1 MALGPGF
8 LFRNETL
15 CSSLCHTVARNKP
28 RSVLI
33 VSNNFG
39 IWPMNRALKFARVGA
54 IASIQ
59 IVWAS
64 GAIMKARAADSN
76 YELKPISLPGASGAV
91 ALDYFAY
98 DRATGK
104 LWVPASNTGSVDVI
118 DEKTDAVSQITG
130 CPTGEI
136 ERRGKKITVG
146 PTAAS
151 VGDGVVYIGNRGNAR
166 LCVIDAKTFTRGE
179 CVPVSPDRG
188 VTPDG
193 VVYVAATREL
203 WLTLRTRAGD
213 NAPAKSLDVFDASD
227 PHHLKPKTKIPLDG
241 LAEGYAVDNQRGLFY
256 TNIEDTGSTVAIDVR
271 THKIVA
277 KWNPGSSDLQGLALD
292 NARRFLFVACG
303 DHVVSLDAA
312 HNGKILDSLQTG
324 AGLDNIDYSP
334 DAKILYAAAS
344 QAATLTIAEVGDD
357 GKFHLKAIVPTV
369 KGARGVVAGKGE
381 TAYLIDPA
389 EGRILKLTRK

>member
-1 MALGPGF
+1 
-8 LFRNETL
+8 
-15 CSSLCHTVARNKP
+15 
-28 RSVLI
+28 
-33 VSNNFG
+33 
-39 IWPMNRALKFARVGA
+39 MNRMTNSQTSKRRRLHLHPILKLAGISVFCLTPVFAQ
-54 IASIQ
+54 SPMPN
-59 IVWAS
+59 S
-64 GAIMKARAADSN
+64 H
-76 YELKPISLPGASGAV
+76 YELKRINLPGANGVV

-104 LWVPASNTGSVDVI
+104 VWVPASNTGSVDVI

-130 CPTGEI
+130 FPTGEI
-136 ERRGKKITVG
+136 ERRGRKITVG

-151 VGDGVVYIGNRGNAR
+151 IGDGVVYIGDRGNGT
-166 LCVIDAKTFTRGE
+166 LCVVDARTLALGE
-179 CVPVSPDRG
+179 CVPVSVDRT

-193 VVYVAATREL
+193 VVYVAATREV
-203 WLTLRTRAGD
+203 WVTLRPKAGD
-213 NAPAKSLDVFDASD
+213 STPAKSLEVFDASD
-227 PHHLKPKTKIPLDG
+227 PHHLKQKNGIPLEG

-256 TNIEDTGSTVAIDVR
+256 TNIEDAGSTVAIDVR
-271 THKIVA
+271 THKIIA
-277 KWNPGSSDLQGLALD
+277 KWNPGSSDLQGLGLD

-312 HNGKILDSLQTG
+312 HNGKNLDSLQTG

-344 QAATLTIAEVGDD
+344 LAATLTIAQVGDD
-357 GKFHLKAIVPTV
+357 GKFHLKATVPTV